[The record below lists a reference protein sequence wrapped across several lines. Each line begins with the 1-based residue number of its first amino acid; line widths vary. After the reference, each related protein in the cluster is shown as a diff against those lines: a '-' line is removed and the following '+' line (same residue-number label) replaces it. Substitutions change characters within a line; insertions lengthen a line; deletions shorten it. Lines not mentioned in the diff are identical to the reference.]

1 MLRNLSE
8 KLGAKFPSTTGR
20 ISHYDG
26 AFLEILGL
34 EESPEEHRKDKGQA
48 KTFLPSS
55 RNFDFSTCPN
65 RNSVVQQMP
74 FLVYGKEII
83 WLMSKV
89 PLWIT
94 KYLTLTPLTYV
105 NRRFVP
111 IKYQKNFFNGIYMYN
126 VQMNVTRFTK

>member
-8 KLGAKFPSTTGR
+8 KLGAKFPSTTFSYPTGR

-65 RNSVVQQMP
+65 RNSVV
-74 FLVYGKEII
+74 
-83 WLMSKV
+83 
-89 PLWIT
+89 
-94 KYLTLTPLTYV
+94 
-105 NRRFVP
+105 
-111 IKYQKNFFNGIYMYN
+111 
-126 VQMNVTRFTK
+126 